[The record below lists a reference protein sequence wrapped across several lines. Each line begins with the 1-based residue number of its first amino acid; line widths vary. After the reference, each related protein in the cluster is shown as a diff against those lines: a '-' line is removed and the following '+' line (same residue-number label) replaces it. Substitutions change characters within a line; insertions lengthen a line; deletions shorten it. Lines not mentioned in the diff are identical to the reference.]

1 MTETDYT
8 KECLSIWFRLM
19 LTMVA
24 LLAIIIGAT
33 VGRFITQAEAVTP
46 VPTALLPGTMLDF
59 TTFGLGVSIVFLV
72 LFFCF
77 AGFTIQNLLKL
88 KRATEVS
95 NA

>member
-1 MTETDYT
+1 MTETEYT

-19 LTMVA
+19 LAMLA

-33 VGRFITQAEAVTP
+33 VGRFITQSEAITP
-46 VPTALLPGTMLDF
+46 IPTAVLPGTMLDF
-59 TTFGLGVSIVFLV
+59 TTFGAAGSIVFFM
-72 LFFCF
+72 LFLRFCWL
-77 AGFTIQNLLKL
+77 TRRCLLKL

>member
-1 MTETDYT
+1 MTETEYT

-46 VPTALLPGTMLDF
+46 VQTALLPGMMLDF
-59 TTFGLGVSIVFLV
+59 NTLGVAVIIVFFV
-72 LFFCF
+72 LFLCF

-88 KRATEVS
+88 KRATEVP

>member
-1 MTETDYT
+1 MTQTDYT

-59 TTFGLGVSIVFLV
+59 TTFGVGIIIVFLV

-77 AGFTIQNLLKL
+77 ARLTRRCLLKL